1 MKNTCLLL
9 ATALLLSTCALA
21 ANQTLTGTISD
32 DMCGKTHM
40 VKDKSA
46 ADCTRECVKM
56 GAGYALVVGDKVY
69 KLKGAADQLDKL
81 AGSKVSVTGDVKG
94 DTVQVTKVAPAK

>member
-1 MKNTCLLL
+1 MKNAWL
-9 ATALLLSTCALA
+9 ALAIAVLLSTFALA
-21 ANQTLTGTISD
+21 ANQTLTGTVSD

-46 ADCTRECVKM
+46 ADCTRECVRM

-69 KLKGAADQLDKL
+69 KLKGAADQLNKL
-81 AGSKVSVTGDVKG
+81 AGSKVTVTGDVKG
-94 DTVQVTKVAPAK
+94 DTVQVAKVAPAK

>member
-1 MKNTCLLL
+1 MKNAWLVL
-9 ATALLLSTCALA
+9 ATAVLLSSFALA
-21 ANQTLTGTISD
+21 ANQTLTGTVSD

-69 KLKGAADQLDKL
+69 KLKGASDQLNQL
-81 AGSKVSVTGDVKG
+81 AGSKATITGEVKG
-94 DTVQVTKVAPAK
+94 DTVQVTKVVPVK

>member
-1 MKNTCLLL
+1 MKKTMLFL
-9 ATALLLSTCALA
+9 AMAVLLSPFALA
-21 ANQTLTGTISD
+21 ATQTLTGTVSD

-56 GAGYALVVGDKVY
+56 GSGYALVVGDKVY
-69 KLKGAADQLDKL
+69 KLKGAADQLNKL
-81 AGSKVSVTGDVKG
+81 AGSKATVTGEVKG
-94 DTVQVTKVAPAK
+94 DTVQVTKVAAAK